1 MKIRLVRAAIADAE
15 IIYRMQRQAFAALLE
30 KYRDYDTSPGNEP
43 FEKVKSRIEQPYT
56 FFYLI
61 KSDETVV
68 GAIRVVD
75 KKNGNVKRISPIF
88 ILPEYRNQGF
98 AQAAIKAAEE
108 IHGAD
113 NWALDTILQEKVN
126 CYIYEKL
133 GYRKT
138 GETKFINPLITLVY
152 YKKH

>member
-1 MKIRLVRAAIADAE
+1 MKIVLVRAAIADAE
-15 IIYRMQRQAFAALLE
+15 IIYRMQRQAFAELLE
-30 KYRDYDTSPGNEP
+30 KYRYYDTSPGNEQ

-138 GETKFINPLITLVY
+138 G
-152 YKKH
+152 

>member
-1 MKIRLVRAAIADAE
+1 M
-15 IIYRMQRQAFAALLE
+15 
-30 KYRDYDTSPGNEP
+30 
-43 FEKVKSRIEQPYT
+43 
-56 FFYLI
+56 
-61 KSDETVV
+61 

>member
-15 IIYRMQRQAFAALLE
+15 IIYRMQRQAFAELLE

-68 GAIRVVD
+68 GAIRGTATSREFLLFSYCRNIATKVLR
-75 KKNGNVKRISPIF
+75 KR
-88 ILPEYRNQGF
+88 Q
-98 AQAAIKAAEE
+98 
-108 IHGAD
+108 
-113 NWALDTILQEKVN
+113 
-126 CYIYEKL
+126 
-133 GYRKT
+133 
-138 GETKFINPLITLVY
+138 
-152 YKKH
+152 